1 MAYKISLKQLN
12 GAIDHLNNIASTP
25 TEPYSKGKDGKYK
38 PNANCYHL
46 DGAYGGWQL
55 AQMSSKEGCTGIS
68 HPLNT
73 GYISKREC
81 FDSIHHFISGMLVA
95 QEKANLEKAYALM
108 QSEQASV

>member
-1 MAYKISLKQLN
+1 MSYRISLKQLN
-12 GAIDHLNNIASTP
+12 AAIDHLNNIAGTP
-25 TEPYSKGKDGKYK
+25 TKPYSKGKDGKYT

-55 AQMSSKEGCTGIS
+55 AQMSGKGSR

-81 FDSIHHFISGMLVA
+81 FDSIHHFIKGMLVE
-95 QEKANLEKAYALM
+95 QEKSA
-108 QSEQASV
+108 